1 MDREI
6 AAYVSRSAI
15 GRRILWLSV
24 AQGQI
29 MKKPKEAKRSSD
41 EAVKAKTGKGWAEW
55 FTILDQVGAKKWP
68 HRDIAAYLSEKEKV
82 APWWCQM
89 VAVGYEHARG
99 IRQKFQKCD
108 GEFSAS
114 GSRTL
119 PVPLA
124 KAYAAWTQER
134 LRRQWLPGAKFEIT
148 TATPGK
154 YVRGKWADTSR
165 LSVGFYS
172 KGPAKTQVAVDHE
185 KLRSSKECAKM
196 KSYWFAAL
204 NRLQQTLVK

>member
-1 MDREI
+1 
-6 AAYVSRSAI
+6 
-15 GRRILWLSV
+15 
-24 AQGQI
+24 
-29 MKKPKEAKRSSD
+29 MKKPKETKRSSD
-41 EAVKAKTGKGWAEW
+41 EVVKAKTGKVWQEW
-55 FTILDQVGAKKWP
+55 FKILDQVGAGQWAHKE
-68 HRDIAAYLSEKEKV
+68 IAAYLLEKEKV
-82 APWWCQM
+82 PAWWCQM

-99 IRQKFQKCD
+99 IRQRFQKCD

-124 KAYAAWTQER
+124 QAYAAWTEER
-134 LRRQWLPGAKFEIT
+134 LRRQWLPGAKLEIT

-154 YVRGKWADTSR
+154 YVRGRWAGTSR

-172 KGPAKTQVAVDHE
+172 KGPAKTQVAVDHG
-185 KLRSSKECAKM
+185 KLRSSEECAKM

-204 NRLQQTLVK
+204 NRLEQTLTK